1 MLIFKKQ
8 LQMHQSVGKK
18 KKQCSRKIMNDYESI
33 KSF

>member
-18 KKQCSRKIMNDYESI
+18 KKAMFKENYEWLWVN
-33 KSF
+33 